1 MAQRKI
7 KENKQNIEEERI
19 YPESVEKQYKRILR
33 IMSWLVGIAIAAI
46 LILPEF
52 NSPVLDKITKVIF
65 IIGFVDLLFFLII
78 EFISAYIKKLLLHF
92 SHER

>member
-1 MAQRKI
+1 MAQHKI
-7 KENKQNIEEERI
+7 KENKQNIEEERN
-19 YPESVEKQYKRILR
+19 YPESVEKQYKIILR

-78 EFISAYIKKLLLHF
+78 EFISDYIKKILLHF